1 MVNRCKF
8 ARKELLMPNSY
19 YIEADVAII
28 GGGGAGIPAA
38 IEAAKAGAKS
48 VVLEQAE
55 SCGGTAAIS
64 GGGCCIVGTPLQE
77 AHGIKDTPEMAF
89 EDWVKWGGGAADE
102 VWARYY
108 IEHTLHELYYWA
120 ESCGVKWVDMKFQEG
135 NRVHRW
141 HRPDNNGLGLMT
153 ALIRY
158 AESQPAIEILTATN
172 AGKLLIENG
181 RVCGVS
187 ATRRNS
193 EAVEIRSKAVIVA
206 SGGFNSN
213 LDMVLEN
220 RPELRNFKVME
231 GSGFGATGSGHKMI
245 REVEGYFTHMDH
257 IWFYVYATP
266 DYRDPRGRRGLVFR
280 LTPGYIWV
288 NQQGRRFHNESLTGG
303 ASATPALLAQNP
315 PHAWAI
321 LDTPMTAK
329 MEVADPYYRD
339 GDKVR
344 KDKVQEL
351 LDNSPYI
358 RKAESLPELGRKI
371 EADVSTFLAEVEAYN
386 QAFDLGLE
394 KEPAFGKSLKLS
406 KKFDTPPYYAIQ
418 LFPLARKNFGGVKTD
433 LRCRV
438 LNKYFEAIPG
448 LYAAG
453 EVAGMAG
460 GHINGKAGLEGT
472 MLGPSIFSGRVAGAW
487 AAHEAGFGPGFV
499 GKPNRS

>member
-1 MVNRCKF
+1 MATETRL
-8 ARKELLMPNSY
+8 ET
-19 YIEADVAII
+19 DVAII

-38 IEAAKAGAKS
+38 IEVARAGGKAIL
-48 VVLEQAE
+48 LEQAD

-64 GGGCCIVGTPLQE
+64 GGGCCIVGTPLQK
-77 AHGIKDTPEMAF
+77 AQGIDDTPEMAF
-89 EDWVKWGGGAADE
+89 EDWVKWGQGAADE
-102 VWARYY
+102 VWAKFYL
-108 IEHTLHELYYWA
+108 EHTLHDLYHWA
-120 ESCGVKWVDMKFQEG
+120 EGCGAKWIDMKVQEG

-141 HRPDNNGLGLMT
+141 HRPENNGLGLMT
-153 ALIRY
+153 ALLKT
-158 AESQPAIEILTATN
+158 AESLPNISIMTSTA
-172 AGKLLIENG
+172 AGKLLTQNG
-181 RVCGVS
+181 RVCGVT
-187 ATRRNS
+187 AKNAKD
-193 EAVEIRSKAVIVA
+193 EVFEIYSKAVVVA
-206 SGGFNSN
+206 TGGFNSN
-213 LDMVLEN
+213 LDMILEN
-220 RPELRNFKVME
+220 RPELKSFKVME

-245 REVEGYFTHMDH
+245 RELNGYFTHMDH

-266 DYRDPRGRRGLVFR
+266 DYRDPKGRRGLVFR
-280 LTPGYIWV
+280 LTPGYIWF
-288 NQQGRRFHNESLTGG
+288 NQQGSRFHNESLTGG
-303 ASATPALLAQNP
+303 ASATPALLRQNP
-315 PHAWAI
+315 PHAWAT

-358 RKAESLPELGRKI
+358 KKANTLAELARKI
-371 EADVSTFLAEVEAYN
+371 EVDIASFLSTIERYN
-386 QAFDLGLE
+386 KAFDDGLDR
-394 KEPAFGKSLKLS
+394 EPDFGKSLKLS

-438 LNKYFEAIPG
+438 LNNHFESIDG

-499 GKPNRS
+499 GKPNRP

>member
-1 MVNRCKF
+1 MANETR
-8 ARKELLMPNSY
+8 
-19 YIEADVAII
+19 IEVDVAII

-38 IEAAKAGAKS
+38 IEVARAGGKAI
-48 VVLEQAE
+48 VLEQAD

-64 GGGCCIVGTPLQE
+64 GGGCCIVGTPLQK
-77 AHGIKDTPEMAF
+77 AQGINDTPDLAF
-89 EDWVKWGGGAADE
+89 EEWVKWGQGAADE
-102 VWARYY
+102 VWARFYL
-108 IEHTLHELYYWA
+108 EHTLHDLYHWA
-120 ESCGVKWVDMKFQEG
+120 EGCGAKWVDMKFQEG
-135 NRVHRW
+135 NRVFRW

-153 ALIRY
+153 AFIKT
-158 AESQPAIEILTATN
+158 AESLPNIKIMTSTTAGNLLTQDGRVYGVTATKDLKDPIEIH
-172 AGKLLIENG
+172 
-181 RVCGVS
+181 
-187 ATRRNS
+187 
-193 EAVEIRSKAVIVA
+193 SKAAVVA
-206 SGGFNSN
+206 TGGFNSN

-220 RPELRNFKVME
+220 RPEFKSFKVME
-231 GSGFGATGSGHKMI
+231 GSGLGATGSGHKMI
-245 REVEGYFTHMDH
+245 REVNGYFTHMDA

-266 DYRDPRGRRGLVFR
+266 DYRDPKGRRGLVFR
-280 LTPGYIWV
+280 LTPGYVWF
-288 NQQGRRFHNESLTGG
+288 NQQGKRFHNESLTGG
-303 ASATPALLAQNP
+303 ASATPALLAQKP

-329 MEVADPYYRD
+329 MEIADPYYRD

-344 KDKVQEL
+344 RDKVQEL

-358 RKAESLPELGRKI
+358 KKANTLAELARKI
-371 EADVSTFLAEVEAYN
+371 EVDIESFLSTVERYN
-386 QAFDLGLE
+386 KAFDDGLE
-394 KEPAFGKSLKLS
+394 REPEFGKSLKQS

-433 LRCRV
+433 LHCRV
-438 LNKYFEAIPG
+438 LNRYFEPIPG

-499 GKPNRS
+499 GKPNRP

>member
-1 MVNRCKF
+1 MANETRVDV
-8 ARKELLMPNSY
+8 
-19 YIEADVAII
+19 DVAIV

-38 IEAAKAGAKS
+38 IEVGRAGATA

-64 GGGCCIVGTPLQE
+64 GGGCCIVGTPLQK
-77 AHGIKDTPEMAF
+77 AHGIEDTPDLAF
-89 EDWVKWGGGAADE
+89 EDWIKWGQGAADE
-102 VWARYY
+102 VWARFYL
-108 IEHTLHELYYWA
+108 EHTLHDLYHWA
-120 ESCGVKWVDMKFQEG
+120 EGCGVKWVDMKFQEG
-135 NRVHRW
+135 NCCFRW

-153 ALIRY
+153 AFIKT
-158 AESQPAIEILTATN
+158 AESLPNIKIMTSTAAGNLLTQ
-172 AGKLLIENG
+172 NG
-181 RVCGVS
+181 RVCGVK
-187 ATRRNS
+187 ATSGKN
-193 EAVEIRSKAVIVA
+193 ETAEIHTKAVIVA
-206 SGGFNSN
+206 TGGFNSN

-220 RPELRNFKVME
+220 RPEFKKFKVME
-231 GSGFGATGSGHKMI
+231 GSGFGAKGTGHRMI
-245 REVEGYFTHMDH
+245 RELGGYFTHMEH

-266 DYRDPRGRRGLVFR
+266 DYRDPQERRGLVFR
-280 LTPGYIWV
+280 LTPGYVWF

-321 LDTPMTAK
+321 LDTPITAK

-344 KDKVQEL
+344 RDKVQEL

-358 RKAESLPELGRKI
+358 KKANTLAELARKI
-371 EADVSTFLAEVEAYN
+371 EVDMESFLSTMERYN
-386 QAFDLGLE
+386 KAFDDGLE
-394 KEPAFGKSLKLS
+394 REPEFGKSLKLS
-406 KKFDTPPYYAIQ
+406 KKFDTPPYYAVQ

-438 LNKYFEAIPG
+438 LNKYFEPIPG

-499 GKPNRS
+499 GKPNRP

>member
-1 MVNRCKF
+1 MANETRL
-8 ARKELLMPNSY
+8 ET
-19 YIEADVAII
+19 DVAII

-38 IEAAKAGAKS
+38 IEVGRAGGKAI
-48 VVLEQAE
+48 VLEQAD

-64 GGGCCIVGTPLQE
+64 GGGCCIVGTPLQK
-77 AHGIKDTPEMAF
+77 AQGLDDTPDIAF
-89 EDWVKWGGGAADE
+89 EDWVKWGQGAADE
-102 VWARYY
+102 IWARFYL
-108 IEHTLHELYYWA
+108 EHTLHDLYHWA
-120 ESCGVKWVDMKFQEG
+120 ESCGVKWTDMKFQEG
-135 NRVHRW
+135 NRVMRW

-153 ALIRY
+153 ALIK
-158 AESQPAIEILTATN
+158 TADSLSHIKFMTSTS
-172 AGKLLIENG
+172 AGKLLTRNG
-181 RVCGVS
+181 RVCGVT
-187 ATRRNS
+187 ATNGKKES
-193 EAVEIRSKAVIVA
+193 FEIHSKCVVVA
-206 SGGFNSN
+206 TGGFNSN

-220 RPELRNFKVME
+220 RPEFKAFKVME

-245 REVEGYFTHMDH
+245 RELGGYFTHMDH

-266 DYRDPRGRRGLVFR
+266 DYRDPKGRRGLVFR
-280 LTPGYIWV
+280 LTPGYIWF
-288 NQQGRRFHNESLTGG
+288 NQQGKRFHNESLTGG
-303 ASATPALLAQNP
+303 ASATPAMLRQNP

-358 RKAESLPELGRKI
+358 KKANTLAELGRKI
-371 EADVSTFLAEVEAYN
+371 EVDLPSFTSTIERYN
-386 QAFDLGLE
+386 KAFDDGLE
-394 KEPAFGKSLKLS
+394 REPEFGKSLKLS

-438 LNKYFEAIPG
+438 LTKYFEPIPG

-499 GKPNRS
+499 GKPNRPQ